1 MPKVSVITPI
11 YGVEKYIERCARS
24 LFEQTLDDMEF
35 IFVDDCTTDNSISIL
50 ENVIKDYPIRANQTR
65 ILHHEK
71 NMGLPVAR
79 QTGIK
84 EASGDFIA
92 HCDSDDWVDINM
104 YKDMYD
110 TARSLDSD
118 CVICDA
124 YKHDGVNNCYVI
136 KGCFS
141 TEKNKLQKDLLF
153 QNVGWAVWNKL
164 FKRDLYDR
172 LVFFPKENMGE
183 DMVLTMQLITFC
195 NKIAYLDKCYY
206 YYYFNPESIVRKK
219 DPASVMLRFEQNYE
233 NYLLLEQFYKNIHKY
248 NEYKRAF
255 NWIKYS
261 VKSLLDYPSAECMD
275 KWRATFPFLEF
286 LILLYPEVSTF
297 RKRMCLSS
305 IIKNYLRLNNA

>member
-1 MPKVSVITPI
+1 MPKVSVIIPI

-24 LFEQTLDDMEF
+24 LFEQALDDMEF
-35 IFVDDCTTDNSISIL
+35 IFVDDCTTDKSISIL
-50 ENVIKDYPIRANQTR
+50 ENVINDYPNRVAQTR
-65 ILHHEK
+65 ICHHEK
-71 NMGLPVAR
+71 NMGLPIAR

-110 TARSLDSD
+110 IAKSLDSD

-124 YKHDGVNNCYVI
+124 YKHDGEKISSVI

-172 LVFFPKENMGE
+172 LVFSPKENMGE
-183 DMVLTMQLITFC
+183 DMVLTMQLITYS
-195 NKIAYLDKCYY
+195 NKIAYLEKSYY
-206 YYYFNPESIVRKK
+206 YYYYNPESIVRKK
-219 DPASVMLRFEQNYE
+219 DTAFVLLKAEQYYK

-248 NEYKRAF
+248 YEYKRAF

-261 VKSLLDYPSAECMD
+261 IKTLLDYPSVECRE
-275 KWRATFPFLEF
+275 KWRATFPFVEF
-286 LILLYPEVSTF
+286 LILLYPEVSLF

-305 IIKNYLRLNNA
+305 IIKNYLRLNK